1 MSCTIEYIINRIL
14 TDGTNPRIYVKDPC
28 RVCHKTVKVD
38 HQAILCKSC
47 EFLVH
52 IVCNGITQIEYDH
65 LQHNSESWNCL
76 ICNIKNNLYN
86 LPFTQCD
93 NTELLAINDT
103 NSMGFLE
110 SLPNVEI
117 INETKSFSDF
127 SSNDVNN
134 ELPSKTSCKYYSVKD
149 FHILKKQKS
158 LNIFH
163 ANVNGLGSKVDNLKE
178 FLSTTPTKMD
188 ILAITETS
196 EKEDTGFL
204 SNIEIEGFDI
214 YHTSTKTSKGGT
226 AIYVNKRYDS
236 IERCDLNTEDVEFET
251 TWIEIKNKRSKN
263 IVCGNVYRHPHNNCE
278 DFFHYLEECPTN
290 LAKEN
295 KEVYICEDFNF
306 DLLKVDTDNFTQYFF
321 NLLCSYGFLPHILQP
336 TRVTEHTATVID
348 NIFSNNL
355 QDDILSGNVLLTLSD
370 HFAQMVSVNR
380 EQIDSKKIN
389 VYQRDYS
396 KY

>member
-1 MSCTIEYIINRIL
+1 
-14 TDGTNPRIYVKDPC
+14 
-28 RVCHKTVKVD
+28 
-38 HQAILCKSC
+38 
-47 EFLVH
+47 
-52 IVCNGITQIEYDH
+52 
-65 LQHNSESWNCL
+65 
-76 ICNIKNNLYN
+76 
-86 LPFTQCD
+86 
-93 NTELLAINDT
+93 
-103 NSMGFLE
+103 MGSLE

-178 FLSTTPTKMD
+178 FLPTTPTKMD

-226 AIYVNKRYDS
+226 TIYVNKRYDS
-236 IERCDLNTEDVEFET
+236 IERCDLNTGNVEFET
-251 TWIEIKNKRSKN
+251 TWIKIKNKRSKN

-278 DFFHYLEECPTN
+278 DFVHYLEECLTN

-295 KEVYICEDFNF
+295 KEVYICGDFNF
-306 DLLKVDTDNFTQYFF
+306 NLLKVDTDNFTQYFF
-321 NLLCSYGFLPHILQP
+321 NLLCSYDFLPHILQP

-348 NIFSNNL
+348 NL
-355 QDDILSGNVLLTLSD
+355 QDGILSGNVLLTLSD

-396 KY
+396 KYSRESFRDDVSIQNWCYSHNNVNDSFKDFYTKLEVSVDRHAPLKKLTPKEITIKSKPWLSTEILKMIKFRNKIFARKKRQPENENCKRLYNLLRNRVNRDLKKILC

>member
-1 MSCTIEYIINRIL
+1 
-14 TDGTNPRIYVKDPC
+14 
-28 RVCHKTVKVD
+28 
-38 HQAILCKSC
+38 
-47 EFLVH
+47 
-52 IVCNGITQIEYDH
+52 
-65 LQHNSESWNCL
+65 
-76 ICNIKNNLYN
+76 
-86 LPFTQCD
+86 
-93 NTELLAINDT
+93 
-103 NSMGFLE
+103 MGFLE

-149 FHILKKQKS
+149 FHILKIQKN

-178 FLSTTPTKMD
+178 FVSTTPTKMD

-204 SNIEIEGFDI
+204 GNIEIEGFDI

-226 AIYVNKRYDS
+226 AIYVNKRYYS
-236 IERCDLNTEDVEFET
+236 IERCDLNTENVEFET

-278 DFFHYLEECPTN
+278 DFFHYLEECLTN
-290 LAKEN
+290 LAKGN
-295 KEVYICEDFNF
+295 KEVYICGDFNF
-306 DLLKVDTDNFTQYFF
+306 DLLKVDTENFTQYFF

-336 TRVTEHTATVID
+336 TRVTEHTVTVID

-355 QDDILSGNVLLTLSD
+355 QDDILSGNVLSTSSD

-396 KY
+396 KYSRESFRDDVSIGVILTTM